1 MREKLSCF
9 LDGELD
15 QAESEQLIRQ
25 LDEDEDE
32 DLRGLWR
39 RFNTYRSAMRDEL
52 SPALPTDFS
61 KRVMQ
66 ALANEPVQFSPAALP
81 RSKRIWGPV
90 AGLAV
95 AASLVG
101 IAILLQKPVIQED
114 SDTQTSKVAV
124 LSVPATVSVP
134 AETGAAQNYELIV
147 ANSKNE
153 NVRERIN
160 RLLVEHNEYNPASD
174 MTGIW
179 SYSRFVG
186 YNPRADSH

>member
-1 MREKLSCF
+1 MREKISYF
-9 LDGELD
+9 IDGELD
-15 QAESEQLIRQ
+15 QTESEQLIRQ
-25 LDEDEDE
+25 LGEDN

-39 RFNTYRSAMRDEL
+39 RFNTYGSAMRGEL
-52 SPALPTDFS
+52 SPALSADFS
-61 KRVMQ
+61 NRVLQ
-66 ALANEPVQFSPAALP
+66 ALAKEPVQFSPAALP
-81 RSKRIWGPV
+81 RRKRAWGSV

-101 IAILLQKPVIQED
+101 IAILIQKPVIQED
-114 SDTQTSKVAV
+114 PDTQTSNVAA
-124 LSVPATVSVP
+124 LSVPATVPVP

-186 YNPRADSH
+186 YNPRIDAH

>member
-25 LDEDEDE
+25 LDEDE

-81 RSKRIWGPV
+81 KRKRGWGPI

-124 LSVPATVSVP
+124 LSVPAAVSVP

-186 YNPRADSH
+186 YNPRVDSH

>member
-1 MREKLSCF
+1 MIEKISSF
-9 LDGELD
+9 IDGELD
-15 QAESEQLIRQ
+15 LTESEQLIRQ
-25 LDEDEDE
+25 MDEDN

-39 RFNTYRSAMRDEL
+39 RFNTYGSAMRDEL
-52 SPALPTDFS
+52 SPALSADFS
-61 KRVMQ
+61 NRVLQ
-66 ALANEPVQFSPAALP
+66 ALAKEPVQFSPAALP
-81 RSKRIWGPV
+81 RRKRPWGSV

-101 IAILLQKPVIQED
+101 IIILIQKPVIQED
-114 SDTQTSKVAV
+114 PDTRTSNVAA

-134 AETGAAQNYELIV
+134 AETGATQNYELIV

-153 NVRERIN
+153 NVRERII

-186 YNPRADSH
+186 YNPRIDAH